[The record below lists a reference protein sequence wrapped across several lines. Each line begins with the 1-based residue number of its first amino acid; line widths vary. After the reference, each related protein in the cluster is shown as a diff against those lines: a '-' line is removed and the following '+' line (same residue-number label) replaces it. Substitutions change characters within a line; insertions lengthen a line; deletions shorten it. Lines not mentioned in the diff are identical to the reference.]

1 MKYQSL
7 ADQLVQHEGFRLKPY
22 VDTVGK
28 VTIGVG
34 RNLSDVGISSQE
46 AMLLLEHDIETVV
59 ADLLTFAWFP
69 RMDHV
74 RQLAV
79 SDLRFNLG
87 PTRFR
92 TCKKMLAA
100 LEHDDYAT
108 AAGQL
113 RQSRWY
119 TQVKSRGPR
128 IVKMLATG
136 EPPQ

>member
-1 MKYQSL
+1 MKYQAL
-7 ADQLVQHEGFRLKPY
+7 ADQLVRHEGIRLKPY
-22 VDTVGK
+22 IDTVGK
-28 VTIGVG
+28 ATIGVG
-34 RNLSDVGISSQE
+34 RNLTDVGISSQE
-46 AMLLLEHDIETVV
+46 AMLLLEHDIEAVV

-74 RQLAV
+74 RQLAIG
-79 SDLRFNLG
+79 DLRFNLG

-92 TCKKMLAA
+92 TFKKMLAA
-100 LEHDDYAT
+100 LERDDYAT
-108 AAGQL
+108 AAGHL

-128 IVKMLATG
+128 IVQMLATG